1 MCTDVRVYNMYMY
14 LCMYVSM
21 YVCVQW
27 SIGAEKERID
37 KFRHEAELIHEMGHH
52 LFVSCVYLF

>member
-1 MCTDVRVYNMYMY
+1 MC
-14 LCMYVSM
+14 
-21 YVCVQW
+21 VCN
-27 SIGAEKERID
+27 GRLGRKKERID